1 VVTGGSGL
9 IRGVTTGGSGLIR
22 EVVTDGS
29 GLIRGVTIGGS
40 GFMRSGLI
48 RGGKTTVSRNRVE
61 ALLTKQIWNTPEFH
75 TKTLIKIHVKHDNY
89 LYKERHSFVILSWH
103 PTKLIIH
110 LFFFFLKICKK
121 KY

>member
-1 VVTGGSGL
+1 MVTGGSGL

-61 ALLTKQIWNTPEFH
+61 ALLTKQIWNTPEFQ
-75 TKTLIKIHVKHDNY
+75 
-89 LYKERHSFVILSWH
+89 
-103 PTKLIIH
+103 TKL
-110 LFFFFLKICKK
+110 
-121 KY
+121 